1 MLPGTHQQLIIV
13 EQNPLRQRLP
23 TNLAFTIC
31 QEMCGSG
38 AMIGTV
44 AIALPL
50 RQILQGHLRALAAC
64 AVVAAGSTTPGS
76 AVCRTGTTTRLATGT
91 AALDCALP
99 SSFYPKGIRFL
110 TRLCSKG
117 GSKERAAK
125 EQGRAK
131 TAKIILA
138 KRGRIY

>member
-1 MLPGTHQQLIIV
+1 MIV
-13 EQNPLRQRLP
+13 
-23 TNLAFTIC
+23 
-31 QEMCGSG
+31 
-38 AMIGTV
+38 TV

-64 AVVAAGSTTPGS
+64 AVVAIVTPTPGG
-76 AVCRTGTTTRLATGT
+76 AVCRTGSTTTRLTSG
-91 AALDCALP
+91 AASLGCALP

-125 EQGRAK
+125 EQGRVK
-131 TAKIILA
+131 TAEKQIRA
-138 KRGRIY
+138 KHGRI